1 MLGALLIAHKIYS
14 LFNWCRQP
22 LTAEILGYIHKWV
35 NLDVTYVDAETG
47 VHTNRIES
55 RLVCNFIVSLSLKYV
70 LSINNEICTVSPHF
84 PEQVNFSFLLIF
96 LVCSLLLRFYMLSFW
111 ETFPFPQLPC
121 RPSKCPKFY
130 TNRIL
135 GEQNLRQKVRKFGQN
150 LNRDKL
156 TYLIQYTLTVQFII

>member
-1 MLGALLIAHKIYS
+1 MLCALIIAHKIYS
-14 LFNWCRQP
+14 LFIWCRQP
-22 LTAEILGYIHKWV
+22 LTAEILGNTHKWV

-84 PEQVNFSFLLIF
+84 SEQVNFSFLLIF
-96 LVCSLLLRFYMLSFW
+96 LVCSLLLWFYMLSFW

-121 RPSKCPKFY
+121 PLHVEADCKAK
-130 TNRIL
+130 
-135 GEQNLRQKVRKFGQN
+135 GQGH
-150 LNRDKL
+150 
-156 TYLIQYTLTVQFII
+156 VQWNAIHPVHETTAEWQRTSWHTGD